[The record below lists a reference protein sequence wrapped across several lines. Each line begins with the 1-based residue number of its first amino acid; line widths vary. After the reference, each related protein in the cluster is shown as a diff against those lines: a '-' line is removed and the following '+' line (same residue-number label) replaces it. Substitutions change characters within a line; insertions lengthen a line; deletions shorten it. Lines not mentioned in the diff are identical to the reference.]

1 MAPSS
6 TGIRGGRRPAG
17 CPVDTLIVGAGP
29 AGLAAAR
36 ALQARGREFLIVDG
50 GQTIADSWRR
60 HYDRLHLHTVR
71 GESHLPDR
79 PMPDHWPRYV
89 SRDQVVEYL
98 EAYTR
103 HFGLE
108 PMLGC
113 RVTCIEPG
121 EAGWR
126 ATLATGDTLDARHVI
141 VATGTNRVPVEPDW
155 PGRAETALQVTHSR
169 AYKNADPFAGARVLV
184 VGMGNTGAEIALD
197 LSEHGVAATISV
209 RGTVNV
215 IRRDVLG
222 LPVQLTA
229 LRLQRLPTALAAP
242 IGRLLQSITV
252 GSLRRWG
259 LERPPH
265 SPLMQLR
272 TTGKTPVI
280 DIGTIEAIKRGRIS
294 VRPAIR
300 RFHGREVEFV
310 DGRIDPFDHVI
321 LATGYRPDLESL
333 VPAAA
338 GMLDQRGFP
347 HAIRGTG
354 TLSGLYFLGFNPYDA
369 GGVLRTIR
377 HDAVRIADYLDAS
390 DGKAGAG

>member
-1 MAPSS
+1 VARSPAK
-6 TGIRGGRRPAG
+6 IHGGRSPGNRL
-17 CPVDTLIVGAGP
+17 VDTLVVGAGP

-71 GESHLPDR
+71 EESHLPDR
-79 PMPDHWPRYV
+79 PMPDDWPRYV

-113 RVTCIEPG
+113 RVARIEPG
-121 EAGWR
+121 EAGWC
-126 ATLATGDTLDARHVI
+126 ATLATGEALDARHVI
-141 VATGTNRVPVEPDW
+141 LATGTNRVPVEPDW
-155 PGRAETALQVTHSR
+155 PGRAETALPVTHSR
-169 AYKNADPFAGARVLV
+169 AYKNADHFAGARVLV

-197 LSEHGVAATISV
+197 LSEHGAAPTVSV
-209 RGTVNV
+209 RGTVNI

-229 LRLQRLPTALAAP
+229 LRLQRLPPSVAAP
-242 IGRLLQSITV
+242 IGRLLQRLTV

-280 DIGTIEAIKRGRIS
+280 DIGTLAAIKRGRIG
-294 VRPAIR
+294 VRPAIS
-300 RFHGREVEFV
+300 RFHRREVEFV

-333 VPAAA
+333 VPATA
-338 GMLDQRGFP
+338 GMLDERGFP
-347 HAIRGTG
+347 HSIRGTG
-354 TLSGLYFLGFNPYDA
+354 PLSGLYFLGFNPYDA

-377 HDAVRIADYLDAS
+377 HDAVRIADYLDSSAT
-390 DGKAGAG
+390 KT